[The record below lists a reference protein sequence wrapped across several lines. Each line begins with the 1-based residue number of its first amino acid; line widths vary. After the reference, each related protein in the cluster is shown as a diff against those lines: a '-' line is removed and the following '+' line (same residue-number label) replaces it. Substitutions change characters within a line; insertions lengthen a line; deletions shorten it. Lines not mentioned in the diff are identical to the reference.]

1 MTADL
6 TMKVVE
12 VVRHGCVLDVLKIK
26 STIFTN
32 GLNLGC

>member
-1 MTADL
+1 MTADP

-12 VVRHGCVLDVLKIK
+12 VVRRGCVVDVLKIK
-26 STIFTN
+26 STIFKN